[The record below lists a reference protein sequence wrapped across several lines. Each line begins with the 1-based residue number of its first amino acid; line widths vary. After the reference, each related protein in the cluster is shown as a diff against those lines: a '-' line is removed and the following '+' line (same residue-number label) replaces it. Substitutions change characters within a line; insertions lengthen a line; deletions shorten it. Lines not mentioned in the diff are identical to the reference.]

1 MKLIGVMGNGGSGKT
16 TFTGHLEKR
25 ANIGV
30 IHIDDLV
37 GEVKKKYFKMFLQA
51 KENNTTENTQANP
64 KLKSGAK
71 KFFYRNKL
79 AFNFLMAVRSKLI
92 EKDLSK
98 KIEEFERNGKDLV
111 VIDDW
116 ALSTHKK
123 LYNKLN
129 RIYTVE
135 RPYLSRRKG
144 IQERDALTTDEAK
157 VYDLPYA
164 LGFLKRAEGENTEVI
179 TNSGTIKELQDRADL
194 EYERLVGFTFDEKY
208 SCKDI
213 VDVKSAVQVL
223 GRNNQKEKYTEQ
235 TK

>member
-16 TFTGHLEKR
+16 TFTSHLEKR
-25 ANIGV
+25 ENIGV

-37 GEVKKKYFKMFLQA
+37 GEVKKKYFKMFLQP

-71 KFFYRNKL
+71 KFFYRNRL
-79 AFNFLMAVRSKLI
+79 AFNFLMKLRSKLI
-92 EKDLSK
+92 EKDLGK
-98 KIEEFERNGKDLV
+98 KIEDFERNGKDLV

-123 LYNKLN
+123 LYKKLN

-144 IQERDALTTDEAK
+144 IQERDALTTDELK
-157 VYDLPYA
+157 VCDLPYA
-164 LGFLKRAEGENTEVI
+164 LGFLKRAEGENAKLI
-179 TNSGTIKELQDRADL
+179 TNDSTIEELQNKADL
-194 EYERLVGFTFDEKY
+194 EYERLIGVTFDEKY
-208 SCKDI
+208 SCKDK
-213 VDVKSAVQVL
+213 VDVRAAVQAL
-223 GRNNQKEKYTEQ
+223 GKSYTRENVSEHV
-235 TK
+235 K

>member
-16 TFTGHLEKR
+16 TFTNHLEKR
-25 ANIGV
+25 RNVGV
-30 IHIDDLV
+30 IHVDDLV
-37 GEVKKKYFKMFLQA
+37 CEVKKKYFKMFLQA

-79 AFNFLMAVRSKLI
+79 AFNFLMKVRSKLI
-92 EKDLSK
+92 EKDLNK
-98 KIEEFERNGKDLV
+98 KIEDYERNGKDLI

-123 LYNKLN
+123 LYKKLN
-129 RIYTVE
+129 CIYTVE

-144 IQERDALTTDEAK
+144 IQERDALTTDELK
-157 VYDLPYA
+157 VCDLPYA

-179 TNSGTIKELQDRADL
+179 TNNGTIKELQNKADL
-194 EYERLVGFTFDEKY
+194 EYERLIGTTFDEKY
-208 SCKDI
+208 SCKDK
-213 VDVKSAVQVL
+213 VDVKAAVQAL
-223 GRNNQKEKYTEQ
+223 GKSYTRENVSEQ
-235 TK
+235 VK

>member
-164 LGFLKRAEGENTEVI
+164 LGFLKRAEGENTEII

-213 VDVKSAVQVL
+213 VDVKSAVQAL